1 MADEAGRKRTL
12 TWVLVG
18 VIAFA
23 CVAVVAGGA
32 LFVLGMPTVANAVER
47 AEASSCQQRLRTVY
61 QHAVQ
66 YRIESGGRGFS
77 DLGTAIELAG
87 GSPSAY
93 AVRDLAAFPLAAR
106 GFDAAEP
113 LLACNGNARPKHPPE
128 LHVLYADG
136 GVRTLTLQELKADG
150 VVPPDTDVVFAGP
163 DSPVPD
169 LRKLRP

>member
-12 TWVLVG
+12 IWVFVG

-47 AEASSCQQRLRTVY
+47 AEASYCQQRLRSVY
-61 QHAVQ
+61 QHAIQ
-66 YRIESGGRGFS
+66 HRIESGRGFS
-77 DLGTAIELAG
+77 DLGTAIALASD
-87 GSPSAY
+87 SPSAY
-93 AVRDLAAFPLAAR
+93 AVRDLEAFPLAAT

-169 LRKLRP
+169 LRKLRRP